1 MINNYSDVR
10 TPVGFAKIQLYFDIL
25 NKIFQSFPPRVAP
38 LAQSTHYHPPHPPH
52 NPPRHNRGDAPP
64 PAASTPAPPLR
75 AAKIQTKLRPITD
88 SYRFVRIPT
97 SFYRFLPIARH
108 IKAPEPTNDPL
119 RIRKKPEVTGSHPN
133 PSATHPR
140 ASDTALCSKQSDLKP
155 KSPFLQFARYYQRLT
170 LINFFKFIIRPHP
183 RKGVT

>member
-64 PAASTPAPPLR
+64 PAASTPVPPLR
-75 AAKIQTKLRPITD
+75 AAKDTNKTP
-88 SYRFVRIPT
+88 PH
-97 SFYRFLPIARH
+97 YRFLPLRTDSYLILPISTDCQTHQGPRTDERPIKNPQKTRSHWEPPQPIGHPSPSQRH
-108 IKAPEPTNDPL
+108 SS
-119 RIRKKPEVTGSHPN
+119 V
-133 PSATHPR
+133 
-140 ASDTALCSKQSDLKP
+140 LK
-155 KSPFLQFARYYQRLT
+155 T
-170 LINFFKFIIRPHP
+170 I
-183 RKGVT
+183 